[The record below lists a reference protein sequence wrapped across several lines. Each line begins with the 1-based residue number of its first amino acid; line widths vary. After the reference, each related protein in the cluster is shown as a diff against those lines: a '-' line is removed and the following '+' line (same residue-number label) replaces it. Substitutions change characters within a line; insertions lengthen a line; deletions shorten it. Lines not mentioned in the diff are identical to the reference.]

1 MKYRL
6 LLHEKLRGFRS
17 WIEARDTSR
26 FTMVVFAMMAL
37 GLVVIVMSSP
47 TAQGS
52 WLAARDWVGTL
63 LLVVL
68 ELLFLHSFLKL
79 LSPEALEDNNLLLVV
94 TILFLAFAASARL
107 LLLPEFS
114 PYLIPTA
121 ALGMLSAVI
130 LNLRAGLLLVILGG
144 LNVGLLT
151 GFELSYTVVALV
163 MGLFSLQPMLR
174 LDQRTKFLTATGN
187 VIVTGAAAIL
197 GAELLLDTPV
207 VESLGLTLWAI
218 PNGILSLVLTVS
230 LLIVFEAAF
239 NLTTPIRLLELAN
252 PAHPLLRRLMQ
263 VAPGTYNHSILMGN
277 LAEAAAEAIGANALL
292 ARVGAYYHDIGK
304 VMRPE
309 YFIENQLH
317 IKNPH
322 DKLNPN
328 ISRLAITAHV
338 RDGGEL
344 AKEYGLPRPITDIIR
359 QHHGTSV
366 LSYFYQ
372 KAKETSVDAVA
383 EESYRYEAEKP
394 HSKEAAIIMLADSVE
409 AAVKA
414 MKSPTPKKLQGLI
427 SEVIKQKVDDGQLD
441 QSGLSLGDLNRIRE
455 VFETSLWG
463 VLGGRIPYPSDNGR
477 QERRVQK
484 AAVGGAGGGFI
495 GGERKAG
502 GALGGGPGRG
512 QDGGPGGGSGADAP
526 GGGPIA
532 EELGPNKVRLRAVP
546 SSSRY
551 GSPSRYS
558 GEGTDVVRRKHGES
572 AAFADTGEPEDVS
585 APDFGEGSGLKPPG
599 GGAAREVQATGSIRD
614 VQVDVS
620 NETPVRIRERAVKQ
634 LVRAVLNAEG
644 AEGEVAVAFIEKNG
658 MATLNRRFRNVAEP
672 TDVLAFP
679 ELNLENQPE
688 WPEVDD
694 EARNRLGDVVIC
706 PGVAA
711 MYAAEEGTPLG
722 EELRRLVV
730 HGTLHLLG
738 YDHEVDQG
746 EMRSRE
752 VQLLASVPPA
762 SLITTE

>member
-26 FTMVVFAMMAL
+26 FTTVMFALMAL

-47 TAQGS
+47 TAEGS
-52 WLAARDWVGTL
+52 WLAVRDWVGTL

-68 ELLFLHSFLKL
+68 ELLFLYSFLKL

-94 TILFLAFAASARL
+94 TILFLSFAASARL

-197 GAELLLDTPV
+197 GAELLVDTPV
-207 VESLGLTLWAI
+207 GESLGLTLWAI

-455 VFETSLWG
+455 IFETSLWG
-463 VLGGRIPYPSDNGR
+463 VLGGRIPYPSENGR

-484 AAVGGAGGGFI
+484 SAVGGAGGGFT
-495 GGERKAG
+495 GGEQKVG
-502 GALGGGPGRG
+502 GAVGGGAGRG
-512 QDGGPGGGSGADAP
+512 QGGGPGGGSGADGP

-558 GEGTDVVRRKHGES
+558 GEGTDVVRRKNGES
-572 AAFADTGEPEDVS
+572 AFGDRVGEPGDVS
-585 APDFGEGSGLKPPG
+585 GPDFGGGSGLKPPG
-599 GGAAREVQATGSIRD
+599 AGAAREQQGTGSIRD

-620 NETPVRIRERAVKQ
+620 NETAVRIRERAVKQ

-679 ELNLENQPE
+679 ELNLENQSE
-688 WPEVDD
+688 WPEVDG
-694 EARNRLGDVVIC
+694 EAQNRLGDVVIC

-762 SLITTE
+762 PLIATE

>member
-26 FTMVVFAMMAL
+26 FTMVVFALMAL

-47 TAQGS
+47 TAEGS

-68 ELLFLHSFLKL
+68 ELLFLYSFLKL

-94 TILFLAFAASARL
+94 TILFLSFAASARL

-207 VESLGLTLWAI
+207 VESLRLTLWAI

-455 VFETSLWG
+455 IFETSLWG
-463 VLGGRIPYPSDNGR
+463 VLGGRIPYPSENGR

-484 AAVGGAGGGFI
+484 AAAGGAGGGFP
-495 GGERKAG
+495 GGERKVTG
-502 GALGGGPGRG
+502 GSGGGPGSV
-512 QDGGPGGGSGADAP
+512 SGAGGP

-532 EELGPNKVRLRAVP
+532 EEVGPNKVRLRAVP

-551 GSPSRYS
+551 ESPSRYS
-558 GEGTDVVRRKHGES
+558 GEGTDVVRRKHGEFPLS
-572 AAFADTGEPEDVS
+572 GRGGEPVDAS
-585 APDFGEGSGLKPPG
+585 GPDIGAGSGAKPTG
-599 GGAAREVQATGSIRD
+599 DGAARDEQAAGSIRD

-620 NETPVRIRERAVKQ
+620 NQTAVRIRERAVRQ

-679 ELNLENQPE
+679 ELNLEDQPD
-688 WPEVDD
+688 WPEVDG
-694 EARNRLGDVVIC
+694 EPQNRLGDVVIC

-752 VQLLASVPPA
+752 VQLLASVPPG
-762 SLITTE
+762 SLIASD

>member
-6 LLHEKLRGFRS
+6 LLYEKLRGFRS
-17 WIEARDTSR
+17 WIEARDTRR
-26 FTMVVFAMMAL
+26 FTMVVFGLMAL

-47 TAQGS
+47 TAEGS
-52 WLAARDWVGTL
+52 WLAVRDWVGTL

-68 ELLFLHSFLKL
+68 ELLFLYSFLKL
-79 LSPEALEDNNLLLVV
+79 LSPEAIEDNNLLLVV
-94 TILFLAFAASARL
+94 TILFLSFAGSARL

-187 VIVTGAAAIL
+187 VIITGAAAIL

-207 VESLGLTLWAI
+207 AESLRLTLWAI

-344 AKEYGLPRPITDIIR
+344 AKQYGLPRPITDIIR

-455 VFETSLWG
+455 IFETSLWG
-463 VLGGRIPYPSDNGR
+463 VLGGRIPYPSENGR
-477 QERRVQK
+477 HERRVQK
-484 AAVGGAGGGFI
+484 AAVGGA
-495 GGERKAG
+495 
-502 GALGGGPGRG
+502 
-512 QDGGPGGGSGADAP
+512 
-526 GGGPIA
+526 
-532 EELGPNKVRLRAVP
+532 
-546 SSSRY
+546 
-551 GSPSRYS
+551 
-558 GEGTDVVRRKHGES
+558 
-572 AAFADTGEPEDVS
+572 VS
-585 APDFGEGSGLKPPG
+585 WA
-599 GGAAREVQATGSIRD
+599 
-614 VQVDVS
+614 
-620 NETPVRIRERAVKQ
+620 
-634 LVRAVLNAEG
+634 
-644 AEGEVAVAFIEKNG
+644 
-658 MATLNRRFRNVAEP
+658 
-672 TDVLAFP
+672 
-679 ELNLENQPE
+679 
-688 WPEVDD
+688 
-694 EARNRLGDVVIC
+694 
-706 PGVAA
+706 
-711 MYAAEEGTPLG
+711 
-722 EELRRLVV
+722 
-730 HGTLHLLG
+730 
-738 YDHEVDQG
+738 
-746 EMRSRE
+746 
-752 VQLLASVPPA
+752 
-762 SLITTE
+762 